1 MDLLIGTGNPGKLRE
16 YRQLLD
22 GIPFNILG
30 LDDVG
35 LGDVEIDESGETL
48 EANAT
53 LKARAYARASGLL
66 ALADDTGL
74 MVDAL
79 DGRPGIQAARYAGPG
94 ASDAD
99 RRRKL
104 LREMAEVIEADRS
117 ARFECV
123 IALANPDDD
132 SVITVTGVCRG
143 QIVQQESRGGQQ
155 GFGYD
160 AVFIP
165 TGYDITFAEL
175 GPEEKNRISHRG
187 QAAQQMQAILQQMTG
202 E

>member
-22 GIPFNILG
+22 SIPFNILG

-123 IALANPDDD
+123 IALANPVDD
-132 SVITVTGVCRG
+132 SVVTVTGVCRG

>member
-22 GIPFNILG
+22 SIPFNILG

-53 LKARAYARASGLL
+53 LKARAYARARGLL

-104 LREMAEVIEADRS
+104 LREMAQVIEADRS

>member
-22 GIPFNILG
+22 SIPFNILG

-104 LREMAEVIEADRS
+104 LREMAQVIEADRS